1 MYKDIRKVHTY
12 TLYAVNFLSM
22 KYPATNFACNFLFTS
37 SFSRLNIV
45 PIVAKDTKQYHL

>member
-1 MYKDIRKVHTY
+1 MYKDLREAHTY

-22 KYPATNFACNFLFTS
+22 KYSATNFACNILFTL

-45 PIVAKDTKQYHL
+45 QIVAKDIEQ